1 MLNLGRH
8 WMILRIDIL
17 WPLEDFSVLSLLQ
30 GPLPW
35 SPLRYV
41 ATLNFQSQIFL
52 QKQFLYYTSKLMQS
66 NEK

>member
-1 MLNLGRH
+1 M
-8 WMILRIDIL
+8 LRIDIL

-41 ATLNFQSQIFL
+41 ATLNFQSQIFFTKTVSL
-52 QKQFLYYTSKLMQS
+52 LHQKVTYESVE
-66 NEK
+66 N

>member
-1 MLNLGRH
+1 M
-8 WMILRIDIL
+8 LRIDIL
-17 WPLEDFSVLSLLQ
+17 WPLEDYSVLSLLQ
-30 GPLPW
+30 GQLPW